1 MDQRESSRALALM
14 IVVVGLLNADQNLIN
29 SNLGMIEAEF
39 GVNDA
44 AIGLMSGL
52 FTILGAAVSL
62 AAGYLSDKGSRKR
75 LFLISVL
82 LSEVPCLLTA
92 FSATWGQFFLFR
104 ILTGFGVGASFPIIF
119 SMLGDMYGEKRRASA
134 VAWMTTVMG
143 IGQIL
148 GQVVSGYLSPAIG
161 WRPPFVVVSLPTL
174 LALGLFAALVK
185 EPQRGA
191 AESSIESLVAS
202 GLAYPRTI
210 RVSDYLRLFTTKTN
224 LLLFIQGILGTIP
237 WGAIPLF
244 LVKFL
249 NENKGLSE
257 AGANTAFLLFAAGN
271 IVGTIL
277 GGLAGGAVFR
287 RAARSLPR
295 FCAWTTVLGTGITVY
310 LFAFVPSGNLPVTLL
325 LGFLAAFFVSMTGP
339 NMRTMLL
346 DVNVPENRGAIFS
359 VFNLTDSL
367 GTGLGKF
374 VGGLLSVSFGLGV
387 AITSSAAFWI
397 PCAVV
402 LWIAGVFFAKDIA
415 AVHAAMENVAADM
428 RQRDGAGHVARPAA
442 TP

>member
-1 MDQRESSRALALM
+1 MDEKANSRALALM

-29 SNLGMIEAEF
+29 SNLGLIESEF
-39 GVNDA
+39 RVNDA

-75 LFLISVL
+75 LFLASVL
-82 LSEVPCLLTA
+82 VSEVPCLLTA
-92 FSATWGQFFLFR
+92 FSANWGQFFIFR

-119 SMLGDMYGEKRRASA
+119 SMLGDMYGEKRRATA

-148 GQVVSGYLSPAIG
+148 GQVVSGYLSPMIG
-161 WRPPFVVVSLPTL
+161 WRPPFIVVSVPTL
-174 LALGLFAALVK
+174 IALAAFAVFVR
-185 EPQRGA
+185 EPKRGA

-224 LLLFIQGILGTIP
+224 LLLFVQGIMGTVP

-244 LVKFL
+244 LVKFMS
-249 NENKGLSE
+249 ENRGLSE

-271 IVGTIL
+271 VVGTIL
-277 GGLAGGAVFR
+277 GGLAGGVAFR
-287 RAARSLPR
+287 RAAKSLPR
-295 FCAWTTVLGTGITVY
+295 FCAWTTLVGAGITIY
-310 LFAFVPSGNLPVTLL
+310 LFAFLSSPSLLVTLGI
-325 LGFLAAFFVSMTGP
+325 GFLAAFFVSMTGP

-359 VFNLTDSL
+359 VFNLTDSV

-374 VGGLLSVSFGLGV
+374 IGGILSVSFGLGV
-387 AITSSAAFWI
+387 AITASAAFWI
-397 PCAVV
+397 PCAIV
-402 LWIAGVFFAKDIA
+402 LWIAGLFFAGDIA
-415 AVHAAMENVAADM
+415 GVHRAMERVAQDM
-428 RQRDGAGHVARPAA
+428 RGEKA
-442 TP
+442 

>member
-1 MDQRESSRALALM
+1 MDNSANSSNSKALALM

-29 SNLGMIEAEF
+29 SNLSLIEGEF
-39 GVNDA
+39 HVNDA

-75 LFLISVL
+75 LFLGSVL
-82 LSEVPCLLTA
+82 LSEIPCFLTA
-92 FSATWGQFFLFR
+92 FSANWGQFFAFR

-119 SMLGDMYGEKRRASA
+119 SMLGDMYDEKRRASA

-148 GQVVSGYLSPAIG
+148 GQVVSGYLSPVIG
-161 WRPPFVVVSLPTL
+161 WRPPFVVVSVPTIIA
-174 LALGLFAALVK
+174 LALFAALVK
-185 EPQRGA
+185 EPKRGA
-191 AESSIESLVAS
+191 AESSTESLVAA
-202 GLAYPRTI
+202 GLAYPKTI
-210 RVSDYLRLFTTKTN
+210 RASDYLRLFTTRTN
-224 LLLFIQGILGTIP
+224 LLLFIQGIMGTIP

-244 LVKFL
+244 LVKFMS
-249 NENKGLSE
+249 ENKGLTE
-257 AGANTAFLLFAAGN
+257 AAANTSFLLFAAGN

-277 GGLAGGAVFR
+277 GGLAGGAVFKR
-287 RAARSLPR
+287 SARSLPR
-295 FCAWTTVLGTGITVY
+295 FCAWTTLLGAGITIY
-310 LFAFVPSGNLPVTLL
+310 LFAFLSTPSLLITLGI
-325 LGFLAAFFVSMTGP
+325 GFLAAFFVSMTGP

-374 VGGLLSVSFGLGV
+374 IGGLLSVSLGLGA
-387 AITSSAAFWI
+387 AITISAAFWI
-397 PCAVV
+397 PCAIV
-402 LWIAGVFFAKDIA
+402 LGIASLVFVADIGA
-415 AVHAAMENVAADM
+415 LHAAMAKVAEDM
-428 RQRDGAGHVARPAA
+428 RKSGPTAA
-442 TP
+442 EG